1 MSYPGMGYSIPDTY
15 TPYGS
20 PYDIGW
26 DEDWDEDDEPEE
38 DDEDDSDG
46 LKTPRNKRNG

>member
-1 MSYPGMGYSIPDTY
+1 MSWRIPDTY

-26 DEDWDEDDEPEE
+26 DEDWDEDYEP
-38 DDEDDSDG
+38 DLGDLDDSYAQDSDE
-46 LKTPRNKRNG
+46 

>member
-26 DEDWDEDDEPEE
+26 DEDWDEDYEP
-38 DDEDDSDG
+38 DLGDVDDSYALEDEE
-46 LKTPRNKRNG
+46 